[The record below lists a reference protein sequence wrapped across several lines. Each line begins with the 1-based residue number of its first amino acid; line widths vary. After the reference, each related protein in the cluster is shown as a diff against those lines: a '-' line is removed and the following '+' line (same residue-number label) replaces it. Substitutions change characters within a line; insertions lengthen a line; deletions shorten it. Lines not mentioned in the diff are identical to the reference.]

1 MSGLE
6 PRLSSSTKTIGQQIK
21 DNARQ
26 LQNMQKE
33 VIFVIQVLTA
43 LYNYLPTDAMDSKSL
58 AGLKGKLDRR
68 LVEKVIER

>member
-1 MSGLE
+1 
-6 PRLSSSTKTIGQQIK
+6 
-21 DNARQ
+21 
-26 LQNMQKE
+26 MQKE